1 MRMHDDYELIDRA
14 NVEEYRKHGVLD
26 SETERYRCVVCG
38 GFASISDSSSSRGHN
53 LICDGCADAAGIK
66 YDFPALMRF
75 TRLGELPE

>member
-14 NVEEYRKHGVLD
+14 NVEEFRKHGVFD

-53 LICDGCADAAGIK
+53 LICDGCADAAGIRR
-66 YDFPALMRF
+66 DLSTLRRF